1 MSAGYCTR
9 ALLPIAAFFSVLAG
23 LFSPEAVAV
32 KQMTPSEK
40 AAIVVVSGL
49 PAPAG
54 VGGVIVRRWDRD
66 AARPPGTL
74 VFVDQEGGDV
84 RAFPSLPPLQSARRV
99 RSEEEAFA
107 AGRATG
113 RALRREGA
121 HVDLAP
127 VLDDPD
133 GPLGSRHFRRPA
145 YALAFAQ
152 GLAAGRAGAC
162 AKHFPG
168 LGSARVSTDSK
179 PHVPAVVRDTELDTF
194 RAAIEADVP
203 CVMTGHAFYRRF
215 GRFRASL
222 EPEAYRLLRSLGFG
236 GVAITDSLDIVNP
249 APRHWPTRAVRA
261 GADMLLFTSPASARR
276 AIEQLLPLARRGEL
290 DAAVQRVLRFRATYL
305 AR

>member
-1 MSAGYCTR
+1 MA
-9 ALLPIAAFFSVLAG
+9 PIAAFFSVLAG

-32 KQMTPSEK
+32 KQMTPREK

-54 VGGVIVRRWDRD
+54 VGGVIVRGWDRD
-66 AARPPGTL
+66 APRPRGTL
-74 VFVDQEGGDV
+74 VFVDQEGGAV
-84 RAFPSLPPLQSARRV
+84 RAFPSLPPAQNARRL
-99 RSEEEAFA
+99 RSEGEAFA
-107 AGRATG
+107 AGRDTG
-113 RALRREGA
+113 RALRREGV

-133 GPLGSRHFRRPA
+133 GPLGSRHFERPA
-145 YALAFAQ
+145 FGVAFAR

-162 AKHFPG
+162 VKHFPG
-168 LGSARVSTDSK
+168 LGSAAVSTDTK
-179 PHVPAVVRDTELDTF
+179 PHVPAVVRETELDTF

-203 CVMTGHAFYRRF
+203 CVMTGHAFYRRL

-222 EPEAYRLLRSLGFG
+222 EPATYRLLRSLGFD

-249 APRHWPTRAVRA
+249 APRHWPTRAMRA
-261 GADMLLFTSPASARR
+261 GADMLLFTSSASARR

-290 DAAVQRVLRFRATYL
+290 DAAAQRVLRLRATYL

>member
-1 MSAGYCTR
+1 
-9 ALLPIAAFFSVLAG
+9 LLPIAAFFSVLAG

-32 KQMTPSEK
+32 RQMTPHEK

-49 PAPAG
+49 PAPPG
-54 VGGVIVRRWDRD
+54 VGGVIVRRWDRT
-66 AARPPGTL
+66 ARRPAGTL

-84 RAFPSLPPLQSARRV
+84 RAFPSLPPARSPARM
-99 RSEEEAFA
+99 SGADEAFA

-113 RALRREGA
+113 RALRAAGV

-133 GPLGSRHFRRPA
+133 GPLGARHFRRPA
-145 YALAFAQ
+145 HGVAFAQ

-168 LGSARVSTDSK
+168 LGSAAVSTDNK
-179 PHVPAVVRDTELDTF
+179 PHVPAVVRETELDTF

-203 CVMTGHAFYRRF
+203 CVMTGHAFYGRL

-222 EPEAYRLLRSLGFG
+222 EPATYRLLRSLGFD

-249 APRHWPTRAVRA
+249 APRHWPTRAMRA
-261 GADMLLFTSPASARR
+261 GADLLLFTSPASARR
-276 AIEQLLPLARRGEL
+276 AIGQLLPLARRGEL

>member
-1 MSAGYCTR
+1 MGAGYCTG
-9 ALLPIAAFFSVLAG
+9 ALAPIAAFVTVLAG

-32 KQMTPSEK
+32 KQMTPREK

-49 PAPAG
+49 PAPPG

-66 AARPPGTL
+66 APRPRGTL
-74 VFVDQEGGDV
+74 VFVDQEGGAV
-84 RAFPSLPPLQSARRV
+84 RAFPSLPPEVGARRV
-99 RSEEEAFA
+99 RSAEEAFA

-113 RALRREGA
+113 RALRREGV

-127 VLDDPD
+127 VLDDEA
-133 GPLGSRHFRRPA
+133 GPLGSRHFVRPE
-145 YALAFAQ
+145 YGVAFAR

-168 LGSARVSTDSK
+168 LGSAAVSTDSK
-179 PHVPAVVRDTELDTF
+179 PHVRGIVREGELRTF
-194 RAAIEADVP
+194 REAVAAGVP
-203 CVMTGHAFYRRF
+203 CVMTGHAFYRRL

-222 EPEAYRLLRSLGFG
+222 EPTTYRLLRSLGFD
-236 GVAITDSLDIVNP
+236 GVAITDSLNIVGKT
-249 APRHWPTRAVRA
+249 PRYWPLRALRA

-276 AIEQLLPLARRGEL
+276 AIQQLLPLARRGEL
-290 DAAVQRVLRFRATYL
+290 DAAAQRVLRFRATYL